1 MSAFVKTTLVANDLA
16 RVKSGAT
23 PTRRFGGMAV
33 EAPPAEVLSL
43 LKQSAAADKIILD
56 AIRWSTQ
63 VKAELLHI
71 GGACLPSHLLT

>member
-43 LKQSAAADKIILD
+43 LGSSIVSVLYKKTGMW
-56 AIRWSTQ
+56 R
-63 VKAELLHI
+63 KAWERVHP
-71 GGACLPSHLLT
+71 C